1 MKNESAS
8 QNLTSKAGEPG
19 SPAQD
24 NETRQEIAR
33 LTTLLFQEIQID
45 QFFEFRGRRY
55 QKLAL
60 SMASDEDRNGN
71 IFQAETEVLAD
82 LVASPADRVGL
93 RTATALVN
101 TVDYP
106 AGSRKVCNNS
116 RDLLMV
122 MVNA

>member
-8 QNLTSKAGEPG
+8 QNLTGKVDEPG

-24 NETRQEIAR
+24 NETLQEITR
-33 LTTLLFQEIQID
+33 LTTLQFHDIQIS

-82 LVASPADRVGL
+82 LVASPADWVEL
-93 RTATALVN
+93 RRIA
-101 TVDYP
+101 P
-106 AGSRKVCNNS
+106 KV
-116 RDLLMV
+116 LLPGTGWKGR
-122 MVNA
+122 